1 MYIFKKMLLNL
12 SRHKGELHA
21 VLISGVIRFSHINNI
36 GMWEYTIYD
45 ADTTAVI
52 YRTSGSRLWYCEK
65 RDAQC
70 IEP

>member
-52 YRTSGSRLWYCEK
+52 YRTSGSRL
-65 RDAQC
+65 
-70 IEP
+70 

>member
-21 VLISGVIRFSHINNI
+21 VLISGVIRFSHINNF

-52 YRTSGSRLWYCEK
+52 YRTSGSRLWYSEK
-65 RDAQC
+65 KGSR
-70 IEP
+70 

>member
-21 VLISGVIRFSHINNI
+21 VLISGVIRFSHINNF

-52 YRTSGSRLWYCEK
+52 YRTSGSRL
-65 RDAQC
+65 
-70 IEP
+70 